1 MENKP
6 EKIVYTAVAESTGG
20 RSGRAVSTD
29 PDISLDLR
37 TPKAMGG
44 PGDGTN
50 PEQLFAMGY
59 GACFQGALG
68 LAAKEAGVSVK
79 DSVVRTSVGIGP
91 EGESFAISVL
101 LEVYIPDLPIEQVE
115 ELARRTHQLCPYS
128 KATRGNVPVE
138 VSAVESL

>member
-6 EKIVYTAVAESTGG
+6 EKIVYTAVAQSTGG
-20 RSGRAVSTD
+20 RSGRSVSTD

-37 TPKAMGG
+37 APKAMGG

-101 LEVYIPDLPIEQVE
+101 LEVFIPGVPLEQAE

-138 VSAVESL
+138 VVAIESL